1 MSDKFKVTGMIGE
14 RKQSTSERK
23 TQSMPSPLRAA
34 RVKDR
39 AVITAGLWWNR
50 QKDYGLII
58 WFSYEFKIGGF
69 LLPVK
74 GKKKKKKTHKKTQPK
89 QQQPFPH
96 LAHPLL
102 PSNPPQKKKKKKAD
116 TVSSSY

>member
-74 GKKKKKKTHKKTQPK
+74 GKKKKKRPTKKPN
-89 QQQPFPH
+89 PNNNN
-96 LAHPLL
+96 
-102 PSNPPQKKKKKKAD
+102 PSP
-116 TVSSSY
+116 T

>member
-74 GKKKKKKTHKKTQPK
+74 GKKKKKD
-89 QQQPFPH
+89 
-96 LAHPLL
+96 
-102 PSNPPQKKKKKKAD
+102 PQKNPTQTTTTLPPLSPPSPPLQPPLKKKKKAD